1 MTIEKDAYQA
11 AQTETDLPEMDDIAA
26 EPMAAAAGEAP
37 QGISIDFGFLK
48 AKTGPGSIEDYMDH
62 PMNFKKSKGMA
73 QMLRGFTG
81 IAGELDLAIVD
92 ITLGAFQFV
101 KEEKASGSTVNRMPE

>member
-1 MTIEKDAYQA
+1 MSIENEAYKA
-11 AQTETDLPEMDDIAA
+11 AQTETDLPDI
-26 EPMAAAAGEAP
+26 EETINMPGVETVGET

-48 AKTGPGSIEDYMDH
+48 AKTGAGAIEDYMDH

-101 KEEKASGSTVNRMPE
+101 KEEKSNVAINRVPE

>member
-1 MTIEKDAYQA
+1 MSIEKEAYTA
-11 AQTETDLPEMDDIAA
+11 AQTETDLPDI
-26 EPMAAAAGEAP
+26 EEMAAGPEAGEAP

-48 AKTGPGSIEDYMDH
+48 AKTGPGAIEDYLDH

-92 ITLGAFQFV
+92 ITLGAFNFV
-101 KEEKASGSTVNRMPE
+101 KEEKSNGSTANRVPE